1 MNYLSVFVTTVV
13 AFVIGALW
21 YSPLL
26 FGDAWKKLLKIK
38 VSKKEM
44 EAAMKGMWKVLI
56 GGFFV
61 TLILV
66 FMLDLFMN
74 FLNVVTLS
82 QGVLLGFLIWL
93 GFLATTMFNIV
104 LYEKKPF
111 KLYLINAGHYLAVL
125 LISGGILAVW
135 V

>member
-111 KLYLINAGHYLAVL
+111 RLYLINAGHYLAVL